1 MGSRASV
8 VTLGRD
14 MPLIERSD
22 ELVRIEA
29 ALELASR
36 GQGSFVVVQGPA
48 GMGKTALLSGARPSA
63 EAGGMRV
70 LRGRGAE
77 LEREFAFG
85 VVRQLFEPVL
95 AAASPAEREELL
107 DGAPGFAAQALG
119 LPGAAPA
126 AAAET
131 ADRGDW
137 SFAVL
142 HGLYW
147 LCANLASGS
156 PVCLVVDD
164 AHWADVSS

>member
-48 GMGKTALLSGARPSA
+48 GMGKTALLSGARASA
-63 EAGGMRV
+63 DARGMRV

-85 VVRQLFEPVL
+85 VVRQLFEPAL
-95 AAASPAEREELL
+95 AGVSASEREELL
-107 DGAPGFAAQALG
+107 DGAPGFAARALG
-119 LPGAAPA
+119 LPGAPA
-126 AAAET
+126 RPSGEPDDT
-131 ADRGDW
+131 GDS

-147 LCANLASGS
+147 L
-156 PVCLVVDD
+156 
-164 AHWADVSS
+164 